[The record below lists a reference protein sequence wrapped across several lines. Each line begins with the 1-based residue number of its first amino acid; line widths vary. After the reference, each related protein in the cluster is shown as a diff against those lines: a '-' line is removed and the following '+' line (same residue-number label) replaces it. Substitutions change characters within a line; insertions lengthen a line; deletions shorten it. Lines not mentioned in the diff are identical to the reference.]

1 MKHVLLLIL
10 CSLMLMSACLAEAP
24 AAEDVITFD
33 PAWAGEEF
41 NMPVPK
47 PPFEQLQVQHPDD
60 EMYMI
65 TALDPAEVG
74 AVSDEAVLAYIEQL
88 KKLIAFDQ
96 INMEGFYLNR
106 YDEPKY
112 GFGAQTE
119 EGIVVEFDLG
129 RGGGKGE
136 AEPGFIMVLVWPEE
150 IAAEEVIEPVLD
162 STVAAE
168 TTSEPETETPAEEK
182 AELDIGDAEW
192 TMEVI
197 TEPNGSTY
205 KHYASENISQ
215 EMVNALVDYLKS
227 RYTLYEE
234 VKDGHFDFFGFQNEE
249 TYGSLI
255 INYQPGKERCFI
267 DIFGDFAK

>member
-1 MKHVLLLIL
+1 MKQFVSLLLCLLL
-10 CSLMLMSACLAEAP
+10 CAGCLAEAP
-24 AAEDVITFD
+24 AVFD

-74 AVSDEAVLAYIEQL
+74 AVSDETVLAYIEQL

-150 IAAEEVIEPVLD
+150 IAAEEVIEPALD
-162 STVAAE
+162 STVAME

-182 AELDIGDAEW
+182 AELDIGNAEW

-197 TEPNGSTY
+197 TESNGSTY
-205 KHYASENISQ
+205 KHYASKNISQ

-234 VKDGHFDFFGFQNEE
+234 AKDEHFDFFGFENEE

-255 INYQPGKERCFI
+255 INYQPGKERCFV

>member
-1 MKHVLLLIL
+1 MKQFVSLLLCLLL
-10 CSLMLMSACLAEAP
+10 CAGCLAEAP
-24 AAEDVITFD
+24 AVFD

-162 STVAAE
+162 STVAME

-182 AELDIGDAEW
+182 AELDIGNAEW
-192 TMEVI
+192 SMEVV
-197 TEPNGSTY
+197 TEPNGNTY
-205 KHYASENISQ
+205 TRYTGKKIGQ
-215 EMVNALVDYLKS
+215 EMINALVDYLTSK
-227 RYTLYEE
+227 YTMYEKVSDE
-234 VKDGHFDFFGFQNEE
+234 GWDSYYFKNEE

-255 INYQPGKERCFI
+255 IGYQISRERCFI